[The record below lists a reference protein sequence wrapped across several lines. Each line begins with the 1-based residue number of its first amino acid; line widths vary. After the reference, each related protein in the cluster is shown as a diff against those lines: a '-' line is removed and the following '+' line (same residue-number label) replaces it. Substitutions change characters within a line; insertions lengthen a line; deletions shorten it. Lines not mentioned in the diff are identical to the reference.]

1 MAFLWLALCL
11 TPACCLLHRD
21 EDPEPPI
28 KNLRMQPETR
38 RLTWDLSGNVSEI
51 GCFINSRLITKA
63 VDKRYCQFRVLPS
76 CQVTNF
82 TVASTG
88 DPPFSAGILYP
99 RPGAPAPGRHS
110 LPRLRPRLLE
120 VLPVQA
126 ILDVTGGRAA
136 RLPAARQE
144 VHVVHRAAQTLRGRL
159 RLERLSLPNITG
171 MCNKSYSIMEWKM
184 SSHFNHR
191 FTYELEIQKGSDPAY
206 TEKAASSGACWR
218 TPPARVRASLT
229 RGGAP
234 RVERPPGSRLGSF
247 QEEKLRAQTRAEG
260 RPECDLGKDTHF
272 RDWLTSALIP
282 LGALLALG
290 LGVAL
295 CRRYSVLQKLFPPI
309 PHLKDPIS
317 DNLHSSK
324 LVAWEASRASR
335 EDCQVA
341 EVQVLGET

>member
-21 EDPEPPI
+21 EDREPPI

-51 GCFINSRLITKA
+51 LCFINSRLITKA
-63 VDKRYCQFRVLPS
+63 IDNRYCQFRVLPS

-99 RPGAPAPGRHS
+99 TP
-110 LPRLRPRLLE
+110 
-120 VLPVQA
+120 
-126 ILDVTGGRAA
+126 
-136 RLPAARQE
+136 
-144 VHVVHRAAQTLRGRL
+144 
-159 RLERLSLPNITG
+159 ERLSLPNITG
-171 MCNKSYSIMEWKM
+171 MCNKSYSIMEWNM

-206 TEKAASSGACWR
+206 TEEA
-218 TPPARVRASLT
+218 
-229 RGGAP
+229 
-234 RVERPPGSRLGSF
+234 PGSYFVLPNPGNYTVR
-247 QEEKLRAQTRAEG
+247 LRAHARFRKTWTEWSPVWRF
-260 RPECDLGKDTHF
+260 ECDLGKDTHF

-295 CRRYSVLQKLFPPI
+295 CRRYSLLQKLFPR
-309 PHLKDPIS
+309 
-317 DNLHSSK
+317 
-324 LVAWEASRASR
+324 SR
-335 EDCQVA
+335 
-341 EVQVLGET
+341 T